1 MRRFAQS
8 RSMLSIGTLVA
19 ALLVGCTP
27 RAAAPAPPANPA
39 PAAPAA
45 APAAPAASAPAATS
59 AGPAPAAAPAGEP
72 RKLRVGVSQNVT
84 IAPLAMAIEKGYI
97 RDAGLELD
105 LLPLTGGSEMVA
117 PLSTGELD
125 VAIGGISASLFNA
138 LARGID
144 AKIVSD
150 FSRMSRGH
158 GFGAYV
164 GRNGV
169 DLPNIEANR
178 GKRVGFNNP
187 GAPCHYMVGKM
198 LESAGLTVADVQVV
212 NMPFQT
218 IPGAMAKQEI
228 DAACAAEPWVANTIK
243 AGDAH
248 LVLTFDEIVPDMEV
262 SVVLI
267 SSQLASER
275 PVVERFLAALLKGAE
290 LGRQQTPE
298 VMEVVSNYTKL
309 DVGVLKDTIWTDM
322 SRDGTVNEASMK
334 DQLDFFRRAGLM
346 QGQVD
351 LDHFIDMSY
360 LPRR

>member
-1 MRRFAQS
+1 MGTWS
-8 RSMLSIGTLVA
+8 RTPSILGGVVTV
-19 ALLVGCTP
+19 ALLLGCTP
-27 RAAAPAPPANPA
+27 RAVA
-39 PAAPAA
+39 PAAP
-45 APAAPAASAPAATS
+45 APAASAPT
-59 AGPAPAAAPAGEP
+59 AAAPAQPTASAAPAAQP
-72 RKLRVGVSQNVT
+72 RTLRVGVSQNVT
-84 IAPLAMAIEKGYI
+84 IAPLAMAIEKGYM
-97 RDAGLELD
+97 RDAGLDLN
-105 LLPLTGGSEMVA
+105 LLPMTGGSEMIA

-138 LARGID
+138 LARGVD

-169 DLPNIEANR
+169 DLPNIQANR

-198 LESAGLTVADVQVV
+198 LESAGMTVSDVEVV

-267 SSQLASER
+267 SSQLAADR
-275 PVVERFLAALLKGAE
+275 PVVERFLAALLQGAE

-298 VMEVVSNYTKL
+298 VMEVVSKYTKL
-309 DVGVLKDTIWTDM
+309 DVSVLKDTIWTDM
-322 SRDGTVNEASMK
+322 SRDGTVNVDSMK
-334 DQLDFFRRAGLM
+334 DQLDFFRRADLM
-346 QGQVD
+346 QGTVD
-351 LDHFIDMSY
+351 IDHFIDMSY
-360 LPRR
+360 LPRQ

>member
-1 MRRFAQS
+1 LRRVAILGFGLAA
-8 RSMLSIGTLVA
+8 A
-19 ALLVGCTP
+19 ALLAGCTP
-27 RAAAPAPPANPA
+27 RAAE
-39 PAAPAA
+39 PAAPAK
-45 APAAPAASAPAATS
+45 
-59 AGPAPAAAPAGEP
+59 PAPAAAAPALAPTSAPAASTAPAPGAAAAGET

-84 IAPLAMAIEKGYI
+84 IAPLAMAIEKGYM

-105 LLPLTGGSEMVA
+105 LLPMTGGSEMVA

-164 GRNGV
+164 GRAGV
-169 DLPNIEANR
+169 ELPNIQANR

-198 LESAGLTVADVQVV
+198 LESAGLSLSDVEVV

-243 AGDAH
+243 TGDAY
-248 LVLTFDEIVPDMEV
+248 LVMTFDEIVPDMEV
-262 SVVLI
+262 SVVMI
-267 SSQLASER
+267 SNQLAAER

-298 VMEVVSNYTKL
+298 VMEVVSSYTKL
-309 DVGVLKDTIWTDM
+309 DVSVLRDTIWTDM
-322 SRDGTVNEASMK
+322 ARDGTVNVESMK

-351 LDHFIDMSY
+351 LDHFIDVSF

>member
-1 MRRFAQS
+1 
-8 RSMLSIGTLVA
+8 
-19 ALLVGCTP
+19 
-27 RAAAPAPPANPA
+27 
-39 PAAPAA
+39 
-45 APAAPAASAPAATS
+45 
-59 AGPAPAAAPAGEP
+59 
-72 RKLRVGVSQNVT
+72 
-84 IAPLAMAIEKGYI
+84 MAIEKGYM
-97 RDAGLELD
+97 RDAGLDLD
-105 LLPLTGGSEMVA
+105 LLPLGGGSEMIA
-117 PLSTGELD
+117 PLSTGEIDGAL
-125 VAIGGISASLFNA
+125 GGISASLFNG
-138 LARGID
+138 LARGVD
-144 AKIVSD
+144 VKIVSD

-169 DLPNIEANR
+169 DLPDIQANR

-198 LESAGLTVADVQVV
+198 LESAGMTVADVQVV
-212 NMPFQT
+212 NMPFPT

-262 SVVLI
+262 SVMMI
-267 SSQLASER
+267 SSQLAAER

-298 VMEVVSNYTKL
+298 VMEVVSKYTGL
-309 DVGVLKDTIWTDM
+309 DVNVLKDTIWTDM
-322 SRDGTVNEASMK
+322 SADGTVNVASMK
-334 DQLDFFRRAGLM
+334 DQLDFFQRAGLM
-346 QGQVD
+346 QGTAD
-351 LDHFIDMSY
+351 LDRFIDMSY